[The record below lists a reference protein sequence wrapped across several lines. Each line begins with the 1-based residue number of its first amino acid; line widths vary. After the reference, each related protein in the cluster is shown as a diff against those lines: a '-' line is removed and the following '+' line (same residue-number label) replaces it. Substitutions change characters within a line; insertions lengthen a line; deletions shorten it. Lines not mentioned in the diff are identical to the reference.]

1 MAIQLKLLV
10 ITVFLGCT
18 ILNPVMAEEPKFN
31 GNFLTKQIR
40 ELWQVCSITFQTNHP
55 QLDQALRWEV
65 CDCYTDLIRRTLTPD
80 KLGTLDYKQ
89 AKELSS
95 KLINECNVK
104 LSKQPVM
111 T

>member
-10 ITVFLGCT
+10 IIVFLST

-65 CDCYTDLIRRTLTPD
+65 CDCYTDLIRKTLTPD
-80 KLGTLDYKQ
+80 KLGKLGNKE
-89 AKELSS
+89 AIELSS
-95 KLINECNVK
+95 KLIKECNVK
-104 LSKQPVM
+104 LNKQPVM